1 MTLGLMRIGTFLV
14 VAGVVVGTA
23 VGILWTQGSSHAT
36 GANQAPSAIQGAL
49 VGTAIYAA
57 FLLVGL
63 GLMSAGFAALRNV
76 KVRQG
81 DLAEAPPRGLLRRPL
96 WRDWCIELVV
106 AAEALAYLGSVF
118 LQARTTTYP
127 PGPTV
132 NFHPYSVGRD
142 LIAFFVITLLFG
154 LLPTA
159 VRLRVRQAQWA
170 LRAAQRDQAAQPWG
184 GR

>member
-1 MTLGLMRIGTFLV
+1 MRIGTFVV
-14 VAGVVVGTA
+14 VAGVVIGTV
-23 VGILWTQGSSHAT
+23 VGILWIQGSSHAT

-57 FLLVGL
+57 FLVVGL
-63 GLMSAGFAALRNV
+63 GLMSAGFAVFRKV
-76 KVRQG
+76 RVRQG
-81 DLAEAPPRGLLRRPL
+81 DFAEAPPRGLFRRPL

-118 LQARTTTYP
+118 LQTRATTYP

-132 NFHPYSVGRD
+132 SLHPYSIGRD

-154 LLPTA
+154 LLPAA
-159 VRLRVRQAQWA
+159 VRLRIRQAQWA
-170 LRAAQRDQAAQPWG
+170 RRAAQRDQAAQPWG